1 MAEYINKENLISRL
15 FPIGMV
21 DDGDYSI
28 NAKAVRLAI
37 DFAET
42 IDVYV
47 ADPKKETGQNPKD
60 RRLWKALDSL
70 TFVENISGMD
80 KHTLGWKLRYGEK
93 MFGGYINLDGC
104 VTANDVNRLIDRI
117 KAVVKS
123 QEEILDHIP
132 EDDIVPVVRCE
143 QCRCNIENGGD
154 CDRRVIWE
162 DCVDPT
168 SYTYRPLRF
177 CSFGMK
183 VV

>member
-1 MAEYINKENLISRL
+1 MKIKDNSILLTDKQITIVSDRKFYVDVDNIRL
-15 FPIGMV
+15 VYEDDKLAGYYFPDIVQPDM
-21 DDGDYSI
+21 DLKLWRALESLEFI
-28 NAKAVRLAI
+28 
-37 DFAET
+37 ET
-42 IDVYV
+42 NSD
-47 ADPKKETGQNPKD
+47 
-60 RRLWKALDSL
+60 
-70 TFVENISGMD
+70 TFG
-80 KHTLGWKLRYGEK
+80 HTLGWKLRYGEK